1 MSVAGTPT
9 AQTPLADGEACPSA
23 APLLQAQRLSVH
35 FAIEGGVLRRV
46 VGCVRAVT
54 DVDLELHEGDVLGI
68 VGESGCGKTT
78 LGRTL
83 VGLYLPTGGTLRYAG
98 RDLAAMSATQRR
110 QMARDVQM
118 VFQDPYASLN
128 PRQRVRKILATP
140 FDCHG
145 LPADA
150 VREARLRELLDLVG
164 LASEHLDR
172 FPHEFSGGERQRI
185 GIARAL
191 ALQPRVV
198 VLDEPLSALD
208 MSIQSQVL
216 NLLVDLQA
224 RLKLSYVFISHDLTV
239 VRYLCDSV
247 AVMYLGRIVEAGPA
261 ADLFADPLHPYTR
274 SLLDAAPSPD
284 PRRKRP
290 EYVLQGDVPSPSHPP
305 AGCAFHTRCPLAVDR
320 CRHELPPLRP
330 LAGGRR
336 VACHL
341 V

>member
-1 MSVAGTPT
+1 
-9 AQTPLADGEACPSA
+9 
-23 APLLQAQRLSVH
+23 LQAQRLSLQ
-35 FAIEGGVLRRV
+35 FPIEGGVLRRV
-46 VGCVRAVT
+46 VGHVRAVS
-54 DVDLELHEGDVLGI
+54 DVDLELHEGDVLGV

-83 VGLYLPTGGTLRYAG
+83 VGLYLPSSGTLRYAG
-98 RDLAAMSATQRR
+98 RDLAVMSDAERR

-140 FDCHG
+140 FECHG
-145 LPADA
+145 LQ
-150 VREARLRELLDLVG
+150 VREERLCELLDLVG

-172 FPHEFSGGERQRI
+172 FPHEFSGGQRQRI

-216 NLLVDLQA
+216 NLLADLQA
-224 RLKLSYVFISHDLTV
+224 RLNLSYVFISHDLTV
-239 VRYLCDSV
+239 VRYLCDNVS
-247 AVMYLGRIVEAGPA
+247 VMYLGRIVEAGPA
-261 ADLFADPLHPYTR
+261 AELFIEPLHPYTR
-274 SLLDAAPSPD
+274 SLLNAAPSPD

-290 EYVLQGDVPSPSHPP
+290 EQVLQGEVPSPSRPP
-305 AGCAFHTRCPLAVDR
+305 AGCAFHPRCPLAVNR
-320 CRHELPPLRP
+320 CRLEQPLLRP
-330 LAGGRR
+330 MAGARR

-341 V
+341 A